1 MAVYNGTT
9 VTGLAAKAAELL
21 RSHGFTVTGTATANS
36 QDRTRTLVTYGPG
49 LRDRAENTARLFK
62 GARTTQSADT
72 GIQVIVG
79 SDYAQNPT
87 AAPAAPTPD
96 AVPSAVAGEARS
108 ADDDLCSDL
117 SYG

>member
-9 VTGLAAKAAELL
+9 VTGLAADAAKLL

-36 QDRTRTLVTYGPG
+36 QDQTHTLVTYGPG
-49 LRDRAENTARLFK
+49 LRDKAETTARLFA
-62 GARTTQSADT
+62 GARTTESAAA

-79 SDYAQNPT
+79 SDYAENPA
-87 AAPAAPTPD
+87 AAPVTPD
-96 AVPSAVAGEARS
+96 AVPSAVADEARS
-108 ADDDLCSDL
+108 ADDDPCSNL